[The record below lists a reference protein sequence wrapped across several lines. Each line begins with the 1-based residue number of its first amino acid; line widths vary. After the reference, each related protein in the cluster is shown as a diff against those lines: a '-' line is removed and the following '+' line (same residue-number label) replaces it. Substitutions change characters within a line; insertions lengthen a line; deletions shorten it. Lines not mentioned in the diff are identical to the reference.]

1 MNRTRRVVAIIL
13 MLLPAALAATPLA
26 PGYHAKV
33 MVGEATRID
42 WTFAVSN
49 RSLAKVP
56 DGWLPDGY
64 NSAAQTYELFVP
76 PRRDTKKA
84 LPVVLYISP
93 GDKPESAWKNFGP
106 ACKALGMIY
115 AAPYGA
121 GNDCPPKQRVRI
133 VLDVLDDI
141 RRNYPT
147 DPDRTYLTGFSGG
160 GRIACVVGFALPELL
175 GGVMPLCAGGELRDE
190 PWLRHRAID
199 RLSVALVTGTG
210 DFNKG
215 EVERLRGPFL
225 KEVGVRT
232 RVWTQQGLGH
242 GLPSDKTL
250 LEALRWLDE
259 GVAKRAALAKAHPAT
274 RAAANTAADRE
285 AHARSLLDEGK
296 RRLSA
301 PATLYSGLML
311 LKGVLERYPDL
322 DAGAEAKKTLLA
334 FQDKGDAAWEK
345 DDIAEQRKFLIAMAR
360 ALDAYCSGALPPQ
373 YAGQKSAWAKRAA
386 ELWQQVLMDG
396 PDTPAGTEA
405 RKRIPALKKL
415 AAME

>member
-1 MNRTRRVVAIIL
+1 MSRSCRIVAITL
-13 MLLPAALAATPLA
+13 ALVPAVLAAAPLA

-33 MVGEATRID
+33 TVSAPTRLD

-49 RSLAKVP
+49 RSLATAP
-56 DGWLPDGY
+56 DGWLPEGY
-64 NSAAQTYELFVP
+64 DSKAQTYELFVP
-76 PRRDTKKA
+76 PRRDAKKA

-93 GDKPESAWKNFGP
+93 GGAPGGAWKSFEP

-115 AAPYGA
+115 AAPFGA

-141 RRNYPT
+141 RKNYPT

-160 GRIACVVGFALPELL
+160 GRMACVVGFALPELV

-215 EVERLRGPFL
+215 EVERLRGPLL
-225 KEVGVRT
+225 KEIGVRT
-232 RVWTQQGLGH
+232 KVWTQPGLGH
-242 GLPSDKTL
+242 GVPDSKTL
-250 LEALRWLDE
+250 LNALRWLDE
-259 GVAKRAALAKAHPAT
+259 GAAKRAALAKTHPAT
-274 RAAANTAADRE
+274 RTGGSAAPDRA
-285 AHARSLLDEGK
+285 AHAKSLLEEGK
-296 RRLSA
+296 KRITT

-322 DAGAEAKKTLLA
+322 DAGADAKKALLA
-334 FQDKGDAAWEK
+334 FQEKGDASWEK

-360 ALDAYCSGALPPQ
+360 SLDAYCSGDLPPQ
-373 YAGQKSAWAKRAA
+373 YAGQKATWAKQAA

-396 PDTPAGTEA
+396 PDTPAGAEA
-405 RKRIPALKKL
+405 KRRIPALKKM
-415 AAME
+415 AGVE